1 MGPTILSTLYLVGP
15 KLSEDAVQSLE
26 YYNLYRLMG
35 TVGRLLNDLVT
46 YKKEA
51 AVGKLNAATLA
62 VIHGNGSVSEE
73 EVINE
78 TNSII
83 TSKRR
88 ELQRLVLQD
97 KDSAVP
103 RACKELFWNMGKA
116 LNLFYGKQD
125 GHTSHDMMKYAN
137 EVNEIPI
144 ILNELQSRK

>member
-1 MGPTILSTLYLVGP
+1 M
-15 KLSEDAVQSLE
+15 
-26 YYNLYRLMG
+26 
-35 TVGRLLNDLVT
+35 LLCKELAAIFQ
-46 YKKEA
+46 KEA
-51 AVGKLNAATLA
+51 AVGKLNAVTLA

-78 TNSII
+78 TKSII

-137 EVNEIPI
+137 EANEIPI
-144 ILNELQSRK
+144 ILNEFQSRK